1 MIKRRR
7 CIGTTADLDVI
18 EINIVERSRVALKIE

>member
-7 CIGTTADLDVI
+7 SYPL
-18 EINIVERSRVALKIE
+18 

>member
-7 CIGTTADLDVI
+7 CI
-18 EINIVERSRVALKIE
+18 

>member
-7 CIGTTADLDVI
+7 YYSFHNAICCSLT
-18 EINIVERSRVALKIE
+18 S